1 MSDASDTRR
10 GGHFAPRDEGRPAS
24 SDPTT
29 PESPSGDSSD
39 YERLRQ
45 LDATGPIHLGESD
58 PNETTEAAC
67 AHVPAHAEPAAAGP
81 AAATDDPEDT
91 GPIDL
96 DELQKRS
103 DAYAHASQVCDEDDE
118 ADALA
123 ALANDDGVSEVEAPS
138 QESLTSAMPPL
149 DADPDITQL
158 SMPAVA
164 QEGEA
169 DTPPVIHRVTRATS
183 TPQDHAADAI
193 AAASVTGGSPA
204 DTFAGQAAAA
214 SQTASQAA
222 GPEADAD
229 ASPSGNDDAMVPADL
244 AGSPAPEPDSLDH
257 IEQAAMATATNPSQ
271 TMPFAPVKPT
281 SRDSVSASTRLS
293 GAARSTGA
301 LAWGS
306 RTDVGRVREHNED
319 SYLVN
324 FPLFA
329 VADGMGGHAA
339 GEVAST
345 IAVSSLAEASLTKPD
360 PDALGAAIEAANIAV
375 LDGVD
380 QGIGRPGM
388 GTTCTAVIIDGTRMA
403 VGHVGDSRAYLLH
416 EGKLLRVTHDHSFVE
431 ELVEAGEITPEEAR
445 VHPSRSIIT
454 RALGSERSMKADS
467 FLVDVTMGDRVL
479 LCSDGLSSMI
489 SDDVIEE
496 AMVTSP
502 APQACADRLVD
513 LALGAGGLD
522 NVTVIVIDVKDD
534 GIERHALLNRV
545 RNVTLWLIAV
555 VLVLLAILA
564 GVLVYAD
571 HSWYLADKDGYVTL
585 YKGVPGQYPLVSL
598 SEEVEQTSIR
608 TSELSEAV
616 EERLSRG
623 ISFGSEDSAR
633 AVLERYRAQ
642 LAGSIGTEGTKG
654 TPGGSQASDG
664 QGASEGTP
672 TPSEAMDSAA
682 AEPSQDAGDGTD
694 ETAVGGTAADGGGA
708 DGQPAPDNDAGAN
721 QDA

>member
-1 MSDASDTRR
+1 MSDTSDTRHTPR
-10 GGHFAPRDEGRPAS
+10 HFAPRDDEPQSAGPVPAPQHAYPTPAS
-24 SDPTT
+24 DDAVAPSDAAAYL
-29 PESPSGDSSD
+29 SD
-39 YERLRQ
+39 YERLRLLDDSGPLPAVHLAAPAPQ
-45 LDATGPIHLGESD
+45 DSATPASPAESAGSAPAPAVHATPATPTDASPVPASPVSTPDDTPAVPSDAEPPAAPARSDDVPAAEPEPEAQSAAAAAAADAT
-58 PNETTEAAC
+58 
-67 AHVPAHAEPAAAGP
+67 PAAGNTGA
-81 AAATDDPEDT
+81 DDAN
-91 GPIDL
+91 
-96 DELQKRS
+96 DEQ
-103 DAYAHASQVCDEDDE
+103 
-118 ADALA
+118 DALA
-123 ALANDDGVSEVEAPS
+123 ALASDAGVGEVEAPS
-138 QESLTSAMPPL
+138 EEALTAEIRL
-149 DADPDITQL
+149 DDDAPR
-158 SMPAVA
+158 A
-164 QEGEA
+164 G
-169 DTPPVIHRVTRATS
+169 TPIVHRVTHQTL
-183 TPQDHAADAI
+183 TP
-193 AAASVTGGSPA
+193 
-204 DTFAGQAAAA
+204 
-214 SQTASQAA
+214 
-222 GPEADAD
+222 E
-229 ASPSGNDDAMVPADL
+229 
-244 AGSPAPEPDSLDH
+244 PAPDDGDDTLPLDMSQYAGNAGNPAPSPDELDH
-257 IEQAAMATATNPSQ
+257 IEVAAMATAGNPSQ

-345 IAVSSLAEASLTKPD
+345 IAVSSLAEAGLTKPD

-380 QGIGRPGM
+380 EGIGRPGM
-388 GTTCTAVIIDGTRMA
+388 GTTCTAVVIDGTRMA

-454 RALGSERSMKADS
+454 RALGSERSMRADS
-467 FLVDVTMGDRVL
+467 FLVDVTLGDRIL

-534 GIERHALLNRV
+534 GIERHALLNRI
-545 RNVTLWLIAV
+545 RNVALWLVAV
-555 VLVLLAILA
+555 VAVLVAILV
-564 GVLVYAD
+564 GIMVYAD
-571 HSWYLADKDGYVTL
+571 HTWYLTDRDGYVTL
-585 YKGVPGQYPLVSL
+585 YKGIPGDYPLVTL
-598 SEEVEQTSIR
+598 SEEIEQTNIR
-608 TSELSEAV
+608 TSQLSETV

-623 ISFGSEDSAR
+623 ISFGSEDAAR

-642 LAGSIGTEGTKG
+642 LAANESDGVVVGPIAS
-654 TPGGSQASDG
+654 SQADG
-664 QGASEGTP
+664 TSSSE
-672 TPSEAMDSAA
+672 DNVVNA
-682 AEPSQDAGDGTD
+682 AELMPSQAEPNQAQAPSDSPANAG
-694 ETAVGGTAADGGGA
+694 
-708 DGQPAPDNDAGAN
+708 

>member
-1 MSDASDTRR
+1 MSSASDTRQ
-10 GGHFAPRDEGRPAS
+10 GSHFAV
-24 SDPTT
+24 DP
-29 PESPSGDSSD
+29 D
-39 YERLRQ
+39 
-45 LDATGPIHLGESD
+45 
-58 PNETTEAAC
+58 
-67 AHVPAHAEPAAAGP
+67 
-81 AAATDDPEDT
+81 DT

-96 DELQKRS
+96 G
-103 DAYAHASQVCDEDDE
+103 DALPQTQVQTAPDDE
-118 ADALA
+118 ADEQDALA
-123 ALANDDGVSEVEAPS
+123 ALASDEGVSEVEAPS
-138 QESLTSAMPPL
+138 EESLTSEIPANDGP
-149 DADPDITQL
+149 TQE
-158 SMPAVA
+158 SA
-164 QEGEA
+164 
-169 DTPPVIHRVTRATS
+169 PVVHRVSRATS

-193 AAASVTGGSPA
+193 AAASVTGSSPA
-204 DTFAGQAAAA
+204 DTLAGQAAASA
-214 SQTASQAA
+214 QEAAGATGQAA
-222 GPEADAD
+222 PTADPTSNDSIDADWATAEEPDPDADAD
-229 ASPSGNDDAMVPADL
+229 PSR
-244 AGSPAPEPDSLDH
+244 AGTPAPTPGKLDH
-257 IEQAAMATATNPSQ
+257 IEEAAMAAAGSPSQ

-345 IAVSSLAEASLTKPD
+345 IAVSSLAEAGLTKPD

-375 LDGVD
+375 LDGVER
-380 QGIGRPGM
+380 GIGCPGM

-454 RALGSERSMKADS
+454 RALGSERSMRADS
-467 FLVDVTMGDRVL
+467 FLVDVTLGDRIL

-522 NVTVIVIDVKDD
+522 NVTCIVIDVKDD

-545 RNVTLWLIAV
+545 RNVALWLVAV
-555 VLVLLAILA
+555 ALVLLVIFA
-564 GVLVYAD
+564 GISAFARN
-571 HSWYLADKDGYVTL
+571 SWYLTDRDGYVTL
-585 YKGVPGQYPLVSL
+585 NRGLPGQYPLVTL
-598 SEEVEQTSIR
+598 SQEIEQTTIR

-616 EERLSRG
+616 EERLARG
-623 ISFGSEDSAR
+623 ITFGSEDAAR
-633 AVLERYRAQ
+633 AVLEKYRAQ
-642 LAGSIGTEGTKG
+642 I
-654 TPGGSQASDG
+654 
-664 QGASEGTP
+664 
-672 TPSEAMDSAA
+672 AA
-682 AEPSQDAGDGTD
+682 RTSGDGTV
-694 ETAVGGTAADGGGA
+694 EGTASSQADAGTTSAAPASSGTSDSTGA
-708 DGQPAPDNDAGAN
+708 PAPADAGAAVVDSAPLAN
-721 QDA
+721 TQPAAESDQGAPAAEGEGHPAEGDTGEPAGDASQPSEVGRPDNPDQPADDAQDA